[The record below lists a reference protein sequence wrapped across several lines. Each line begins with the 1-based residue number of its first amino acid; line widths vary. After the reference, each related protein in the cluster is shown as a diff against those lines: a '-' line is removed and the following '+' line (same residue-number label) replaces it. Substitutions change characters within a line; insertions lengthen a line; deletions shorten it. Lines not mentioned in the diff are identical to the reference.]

1 MANTN
6 LSLEERLAEF
16 DRRKEEL
23 DKRWKELM
31 VRSDNEWPS
40 LETQD
45 ELEQIH
51 KEYLRLSNLL

>member
-16 DRRKEEL
+16 DKRKEEL

-31 VRSDNEWPS
+31 ARSDNDWPS
-40 LETQD
+40 LEVQD

-51 KEYLRLSNLL
+51 KEYLKLSNLL